1 MSLITIDRSLLASSS
16 DKDCN
21 DSTNGTDNLDSSSR
35 SSQSED
41 FLMCK
46 ATAVGLN
53 VRSRRR
59 SSYIKPNDDIQ
70 DHLKKILS
78 LLRFGD
84 YVQLVVRLQSESS
97 RSNRHRYCCVISTN
111 GKQGTEESAILGIDI
126 TDRRATVGLVLPI
139 WQDMS
144 VKLYGDGGFELITK
158 DTEKQFKP
166 VSVQALWAAFQAV
179 NRACQVART
188 NAYYSRGLTHDWVGY
203 YHSLPASDTYQ
214 IQEWLKTDDIDS
226 FNCYVPPPSP
236 ISEDSTD
243 EEKERAKMEALLR
256 LRERLEEE
264 LGQSLRD
271 YRHFIEEEVLI
282 IYGRMDAASVIFDHL
297 LLGTTF
303 NASNRA
309 ELERRSVTHIL
320 NVTREVDNFFPGEKY
335 EYRNI
340 RVFDDE
346 RSSLLSYFEET
357 HRFINEA
364 KAQGT
369 TCLVHCKMGISRSAT
384 TVIAYV
390 MKELNFDLETALA
403 FVKCRRPCVQPNPGF
418 MRELR
423 LYQGILEASSNRHK
437 PIFCGETVESPLAN
451 SRSALPSANT
461 STEAPTDTKTED
473 LSIPG
478 RIDSIHS
485 VHGTE
490 DCCSISARSTPTPQN
505 DSPSV
510 DTNELTAAEA
520 LDLESE
526 LFIYKSQPGDRTGAQ
541 TESKLPCSTSVP
553 TRSSAQ
559 QSCTDNPLI
568 NGVGPQVVWD
578 LNADDDY
585 KSSKVD
591 RAATV
596 LAENHHCLRQWHP
609 DLAENINRGDV
620 GLITRVLVKSTQ
632 SVVHFA
638 DVNLAVSIPLEQ
650 AIEEAECPKP
660 VQPVLVTLDCPDM
673 YATVLDAC
681 IITHV
686 DLPLLSRPVVSQP
699 LLMYTSVERHLN
711 TTEISEPLSSTLPVS
726 SESLDSLLT
735 PQVVRPSYVLRMVC
749 KLTESGLS
757 RPSLTYTK
765 VNCRSSITTP
775 SGTSTRSSL
784 DQSSF
789 RRITYPSYFIRSSGT
804 VNNLD
809 SGTVPKRPIS
819 PIPHGTDRVY
829 RGTTVIVPSS
839 SSTVGAIS
847 LCDPNTLDRLTS
859 GSDFSSEQ
867 QQPTRTYS
875 PLAHPFRSL
884 RSPSGTTAS
893 SISPV
898 VNRSQSTRSGTMS
911 LSLSSRLRPDD
922 SWIVCPPST
931 TNSHLSA
938 KTNDDIESTHCLR
951 PMLAVLNTPCLN
963 KSFPQSVQQRPD
975 ELLSSLDNMVPELTV
990 QAAGSDQLV
999 QVPLN
1004 ESSLVTSKS
1013 CPLFTEISQCD
1024 CPSLENSSL
1033 EGSVQPDVCD
1043 RVQDTSFLTY
1053 HPVRRIVNWPPQAVN
1068 AVGAKSC

>member
-1 MSLITIDRSLLASSS
+1 MVLAL
-16 DKDCN
+16 
-21 DSTNGTDNLDSSSR
+21 T
-35 SSQSED
+35 SQ
-41 FLMCK
+41 
-46 ATAVGLN
+46 
-53 VRSRRR
+53 
-59 SSYIKPNDDIQ
+59 
-70 DHLKKILS
+70 
-78 LLRFGD
+78 
-84 YVQLVVRLQSESS
+84 VVRLQSESS

-236 ISEDSTD
+236 ISEGSTD
-243 EEKERAKMEALLR
+243 EDQSEDFLMCKATAVGLNVRSRRRSSYIKPNDDIQDHLKKILSLLR
-256 LRERLEEE
+256 FGDYVQLVVRLQSESSRSNRHRYCCVISTNGKQGTEESAILGIDITDRRATVGLVLPIWQDMSVKLYGDGLLRERLEEE

-390 MKELNFDLETALA
+390 MKELNFDLDTALA

-437 PIFCGETVESPLAN
+437 PIFRGETVESPLAN
-451 SRSALPSANT
+451 SRSTLPSMNT
-461 STEAPTDTKTED
+461 STEAPNDTKTED
-473 LSIPG
+473 LLISG
-478 RIDSIHS
+478 RIDSLHS

-490 DCCSISARSTPTPQN
+490 DFCSLSARSTPTPQN

-510 DTNELTAAEA
+510 DTHEPIAAEA

-526 LFIYKSQPGDRTGAQ
+526 LFVYKPQPGDRTGAQ
-541 TESKLPCSTSVP
+541 TESKLPCSTAVT
-553 TRSSAQ
+553 TRSSIQ
-559 QSCTDNPLI
+559 QSCTDNPLV
-568 NGVGPQVVWD
+568 NGIGPHVVWD
-578 LNADDDY
+578 LNADSDCN
-585 KSSKVD
+585 STKVD
-591 RAATV
+591 RSATV

-632 SVVHFA
+632 SLVHFA

-650 AIEEAECPKP
+650 AAEEAECPKP
-660 VQPVLVTLDCPDM
+660 VQPILVTLDCLDM

-681 IITHV
+681 VITHV
-686 DLPLLSRPVVSQP
+686 GLPLLSRPVVSQP
-699 LLMYTSVERHLN
+699 VLMYTSVERHLD
-711 TTEISEPLSSTLPVS
+711 TTEITEPLSSTLSVS

-735 PQVVRPSYVLRMVC
+735 EKVVRPSYVLRMVC

-765 VNCRSSITTP
+765 VNCRSSITAP
-775 SGTSTRSSL
+775 SGSSTRSSL

-809 SGTVPKRPIS
+809 SDTVPKRPIS
-819 PIPHGTDRVY
+819 PIPHDTGRVY
-829 RGTTVIVPSS
+829 RGTTVIVPPSS
-839 SSTVGAIS
+839 SIS
-847 LCDPNTLDRLTS
+847 LCDPNALDRLTG
-859 GSDFSSEQ
+859 GSDFSPEQ
-867 QQPTRTYS
+867 QRSTHTYS
-875 PLAHPFRSL
+875 PLTHPFRSL
-884 RSPSGTTAS
+884 RSSTGITTS

-898 VNRSQSTRSGTMS
+898 VNRSQSTRSGKVS

-931 TNSHLSA
+931 TNSHLPA
-938 KTNDDIESTHCLR
+938 KASDDIESTHCLR
-951 PMLAVLNTPCLN
+951 PVLAVLNTPCLN
-963 KSFPQSVQQRPD
+963 KNFSKSDQQRPD

-990 QAAGSDQLV
+990 QAAESGQLV
-999 QVPLN
+999 QAPLN
-1004 ESSLVTSKS
+1004 EV
-1013 CPLFTEISQCD
+1013 
-1024 CPSLENSSL
+1024 
-1033 EGSVQPDVCD
+1033 
-1043 RVQDTSFLTY
+1043 
-1053 HPVRRIVNWPPQAVN
+1053 
-1068 AVGAKSC
+1068 